1 MMDEADGPILA
12 GLDDVSWN
20 QFGTEGREAR
30 DVLQRLASRDAMESS
45 EAVIEL
51 SDQVI
56 WGDASSTFAMGVPY
70 LARLAAA
77 GTLSA
82 EILSIMGR
90 VSDIESADGG
100 GVFRDAVVD
109 ARSLVLPLARNEDP
123 TIRERAIYALCAPG
137 RDDGLSGQLSDM
149 WATEANDRVRV
160 SFLFG
165 CGHVP
170 SPSGA
175 QIIESALG
183 FEEPDAIRVAALVN
197 FAVIGGKWRE
207 ELTTA
212 LLSLLPFENTLGRTP
227 WTDSPFK
234 ELVMTLCQ
242 RGDVSIAV
250 ELISR
255 ALADARDSGKL
266 AYGVVRSAQEV
277 GNAIPSVRSLLIDA
291 LLPLVNSPDDEP
303 GVVKGALK
311 AWRVG

>member
-1 MMDEADGPILA
+1 MMDEAGGPILA

-45 EAVIEL
+45 GAVIEL

-56 WGDASSTFAMGVPY
+56 WGDASRTFAMGVPY

-77 GTLSA
+77 GTYSA

-109 ARSLVLPLARNEDP
+109 ARPLILPLARNEEPD
-123 TIRERAIYALCAPG
+123 IRESAIYALCAPG
-137 RDDGLSGQLSDM
+137 RDDSLSGQLSDL

-160 SFLFG
+160 SLLFG

-170 SPSGA
+170 SPGGA

-183 FEEPDAIRVAALVN
+183 FEEPVAIRVAALIN

-207 ELTTA
+207 ELTMA
-212 LLSLLPFENTLGRTP
+212 LLRLLPFEKTLGDTP
-227 WTDSPFK
+227 WTDSPFE
-234 ELVMTLCQ
+234 ELVMALC
-242 RGDVSIAV
+242 RRDDVLVAV
-250 ELISR
+250 ELITR
-255 ALADARDSGKL
+255 ALADAGESRKL
-266 AYGVVRSAQEV
+266 AYEVVWGAERV
-277 GNAIPSVRSLLIDA
+277 GNAIPGVRSLLIDA
-291 LLPLVNSPDDEP
+291 LLPLVNSPDDKS
-303 GVVKGALK
+303 GVVKAALR
-311 AWRVG
+311 AWRSD